1 MKRFF
6 IVLLFFSVALACR
19 AQDVRRW
26 SEGLPDWSGFR
37 IANESDSASSYAAF
51 TLIKEKRTVRI
62 KGVKYHYL
70 DVTSALLPY
79 NSWVK
84 ADAMNAAELFAVQ
97 RDFDLMEY
105 FARSFRDSLFFTTD
119 KNGKMERGYVERFRA
134 AQQQAHTTGD
144 YSEYALPGDPFNISN
159 VPYDVSNN
167 HLGESIGLFSNMPFG
182 SQGRLL
188 FPSVGASLALEFG
201 RERNGFQVEAAIG
214 VSPFRNRYVGLRS
227 QIVPYVGVFALYR
240 RELFSE
246 GSWRFSVYC
255 GPGYSVRVF
264 NQETFRTKVGG
275 VSLCEGVSADYYL
288 GRSVIFSTAYPEQV
302 DRFLQF
308 KLSFNQ
314 IYNALQQ
321 KLVPS
326 VNLTAVILFQGSG
339 INRRQP

>member
-159 VPYDVSNN
+159 VPYDVSKK

-201 RERNGFQVEAAIG
+201 RERNGFQIEAGMGFSAFKRRYMG
-214 VSPFRNRYVGLRS
+214 MNRNA
-227 QIVPYVGVFALYR
+227 VPYMAVFATYR
-240 RELFSE
+240 REMIRE
-246 GSWRFSVYC
+246 GEWRFSLY
-255 GPGYSVRVF
+255 GGAGYSALLHGHRD
-264 NQETFRTKVGG
+264 TRTTVGG
-275 VSLCEGVSADYYL
+275 PSLCEGVCADYYL
-288 GRSVIFSTAYPEQV
+288 GRSVFFSTGYPEQV
-302 DRFLQF
+302 DRFLR
-308 KLSFNQ
+308 LRVSFNQ
-314 IYNALQQ
+314 MYNTLQQ

-326 VNLTAVILFQGSG
+326 VSLTAAILFQGSG
-339 INRRQP
+339 IKRRQP